1 LAQALLKPSG
11 KQRNRETAM
20 ATPKNSFEAFKR
32 YVRVRSE
39 PGARFVEFD
48 FAIGSP
54 DMFVELV
61 LPREAFDIFCRHN
74 HVEHM
79 DAAMAAAVD
88 EDMVKWRFGEA
99 GQRMPGHAKE

>member
-1 LAQALLKPSG
+1 M
-11 KQRNRETAM
+11 AM
-20 ATPKNSFEAFKR
+20 PEQNSFERFKR

-39 PGARFVEFD
+39 PDARFVEFD

-61 LPREAFDIFCRHN
+61 LPHDAFEIFCRHN

-99 GQRMPGHAKE
+99 GSRMPGHARE